1 MASLYFMY
9 ICTYIVESFLISTL
23 FGLLCQVLMD
33 DLVYFG
39 FADGAS
45 RHTRNLAYAA
55 WVLYY
60 PTGQLMISRGVCIGP
75 TSNNMAEYTAV
86 INLLCE
92 AISYGIDLLVVYL
105 DSQLIVSQLNNIY
118 WVQGPSLYRQYL
130 RVRLLQRSFTYINYL
145 HIPRSQNWLAD
156 SIANQALDWHI
167 NHSSQ

>member
-9 ICTYIVESFLISTL
+9 ICTYIVESFLISAL
-23 FGLLCQVLMD
+23 FGLLWQVLMD

-45 RHTRNLAYAA
+45 RHNQNLASAA

-60 PTGQLMISRGVCIGP
+60 PTGQLMVSRGICISAA
-75 TSNNMAEYTAV
+75 SNNMAEYTTV
-86 INLLCE
+86 INLLSE
-92 AISYGIDLLVVYL
+92 AISHGIESLVVYL

-118 WVQGPSLYRQYL
+118 EVRDPSLYRQYL

-145 HIPRSQNWLAD
+145 HIPGSHNWLAD